1 MRDGYSGIKFLFDAT
16 EGDSRHL
23 HVGLEIEGPFTGKSL
38 ILSFPRWVPGSYF
51 LREPIQYMFDFEA
64 YDGNEKLL
72 VSKRK
77 DVDSMKISVEQGTN
91 LVKIRYK
98 ILATELS
105 CRSSH
110 IDSTHIHIMPPFTWF
125 LPVSGIND
133 ERMDKTHIIKAH
145 IPSDWTPATQYLE
158 VSNNV
163 SKGLLTNNHGLT
175 YEFEAPNRDELL
187 DGIMEANA
195 NEIMSWVV
203 EGRTHHLKIW
213 DSGGYTPD
221 QSMLERLRI
230 DMDKIVMEHHALF
243 GIPEWDN
250 YVTVLHFTEKS
261 RGGLEH
267 LNSQTSMLPRQ
278 CLMPGF
284 EDEYRDLVSLFSHE
298 YLHQWNVKRLRPR
311 NFLNYDLQKET
322 HSELLWWFEGGTSWL
337 GDVLCVRSGAWSEED
352 WRKDFLRKMKR
363 HTLRHGMEKESLSES
378 SHDAWIHLYRGH
390 AFSRET
396 QISYYLEG
404 ELAIFCLDAELRKR
418 SKGKSG
424 LCQLMAILCEKHA
437 IGYSSA
443 EKLGV
448 TYKDIRSSLT
458 GMEGGLRLG
467 KMLDELVFERKS
479 PDIDKALEYFSL
491 NLVPEKVSKEGE
503 MESAWIGVQI
513 KEVNKQLR
521 VTSHQQN
528 SPLRKIL
535 MPGDEIIAIN
545 GFRVNSNNNLNK
557 YLKGLANCEI
567 EITFNHE
574 GIVQTCKVTL
584 PSQTT
589 KNVKLDGKGNTKW
602 RDYIATRQTISKRQ
616 EK

>member
-1 MRDGYSGIKFLFDAT
+1 MREGYSGIKFLVDAT

-23 HVGLEIEGPFTGKSL
+23 HAGLEIEGPFNGKSVV
-38 ILSFPRWVPGSYF
+38 LSFPRWVPGSYF
-51 LREPIQYMFDFEA
+51 IREPIQYMFDFEA
-64 YDGNEKLL
+64 VDINGNILP
-72 VSKRK
+72 SNRK
-77 DVDSMKISVEQGTN
+77 GVDSIKINIEKDTG
-91 LVKIRYK
+91 LIKIKYK
-98 ILATELS
+98 ILGTELS
-105 CRSSH
+105 CRSTH
-110 IDSTHIHIMPPFTWF
+110 IDNSHVHIMPPFTWF
-125 LPVSGIND
+125 LPTTGID
-133 ERMDKTHIIKAH
+133 SKRMDLRHIIEAH
-145 IPSDWTPATQYLE
+145 LPSEWTPATQYSKVAE
-158 VSNNV
+158 NK
-163 SKGLLTNNHGLT
+163 SKGVLTSNHGST
-175 YEFEAPNRDELL
+175 YQFEAPNRDELL
-187 DGIMEANA
+187 DGIMEANP
-195 NEIMSWVV
+195 NQTITWVV

-213 DSGGYTPD
+213 DSGGYIPN
-221 QSMLERLRI
+221 QSMIEKLKV
-230 DMDKIVMEHHALF
+230 DMDKVIIEHHALF

-311 NFLNYDLQKET
+311 NFLSYDLQSET
-322 HSELLWWFEGGTSWL
+322 HSDLLWWFEGATSWL

-363 HTLRHGMEKESLSES
+363 HTLRHGMDSESLAES
-378 SHDAWIHLYRGH
+378 SHDAWIHLYRSH
-390 AFSRET
+390 SFSRET

-418 SKGKSG
+418 SKGESG

-458 GMEGGLRLG
+458 GMKGGLRLG
-467 KMLDELVFERKS
+467 KMLDRLVFERKA
-479 PDIDKALEYFSL
+479 PDVEKALEYFSMSL
-491 NLVPEKVSKEGE
+491 IPEKQTKEGDVE
-503 MESAWIGVQI
+503 NAWLGVQI
-513 KEVNKQLR
+513 REMNKQLR

-545 GFRVNSNNNLNK
+545 GFRVNSTGHLNK
-557 YLKGLANCEI
+557 FLKGLVNSEV

-574 GIVQTCKVTL
+574 GILQTCNLVL
-584 PSQTT
+584 PVQPIR
-589 KNVKLDGKGNTKW
+589 NVKLDGKGNKRW
-602 RDYIATRQTISKRQ
+602 QEYISTRTLS
-616 EK
+616 